1 MTRQPPVARDLIV
14 TGFRFILDASFV
26 HIGLIAGVAW
36 RFGELLPAKLA
47 VYFPATLMASVML
60 PCCSYIGG
68 LYSPR
73 LTGTDSWARARWFF
87 FSLSATLGVLLAA
100 GSVALEARLGRGVL
114 LGGFAIL
121 IALYAIHHFLLA
133 RGFGTTRFR
142 AVCVVSGED
151 DVRAVETLAE
161 SSPQIEVIG
170 LIFVGDLGPECSTLP
185 QIGRLDEAGISF
197 SLPEADAVLVRDQH
211 LGMPCVTTQLRQ
223 WRYQGIEII
232 SLADACEMV
241 LQAVPLTLVTE
252 NWLFRASSQ
261 SGMLYIKKLKRLF
274 DIASA
279 LMCLLLLWP
288 FLMLGIL
295 AIRLFSK
302 GPVFFRQVRMGRLG
316 REFVILKLRTMCI
329 DAEKDGPRWS
339 SAKDTRVFP
348 VGAFLRRFRID
359 EIPQL
364 INILRGEM
372 SFVGPRPERPEFFGQ
387 LEQSIPYYRERMLV
401 QPGLTGWAQVKYPYG
416 ASAEDA
422 WRKHEFDLYYIK
434 HMSILL
440 DFLILLETT
449 RTVLMGGNLKSDA
462 HINAMHQWKKLGCA
476 EAAVPSNDLPLKPEL
491 TRP

>member
-1 MTRQPPVARDLIV
+1 MTRQSPVARNLIV
-14 TGFRFILDASFV
+14 TGIRFLLDAVFV
-26 HIGLIAGVAW
+26 HISLIVGVIW
-36 RFGELLPAKLA
+36 RFGELLPDKLA
-47 VYFPATLMASVML
+47 VYFPATFMASIVL
-60 PCCSYIGG
+60 PCCTYIGG

-73 LTGTDSWARARWFF
+73 LNGTDSWARARWFF
-87 FSLSATLGVLLAA
+87 VSLSATIGVLLAA

-114 LGGFAIL
+114 FCGFSFL
-121 IALYAIHHFLLA
+121 VALYAIHHYLLA
-133 RGFGTTRFR
+133 RSFGTTRFR
-142 AVCVVSGED
+142 VVCIASSED
-151 DVRAVETLAE
+151 DVRAAETLAA

-170 LIFVGDLGPECSTLP
+170 LIFAGDFEKESSSLP
-185 QIGRLDEAGISF
+185 QIGRLNDDIISF
-197 SLPEADAVLVRDQH
+197 SLPEADAVLVRDRH
-211 LGMPCVTTQLRQ
+211 LGMPCVTTPLRQ
-223 WRYQGIEII
+223 WRLQGVEII

-241 LQAVPLTLVTE
+241 LQAVPLPLVTE

-279 LMCLLLLWP
+279 LLCLLLLWP
-288 FLMLGIL
+288 FLLLGIL
-295 AIRLFSK
+295 AVRLSSR
-302 GPVFFRQVRMGRLG
+302 GPVFFKQVRMGRLG
-316 REFVILKLRTMCI
+316 KEFVILKLRTMCI

-339 SAKDTRVFP
+339 STKDVRVFP
-348 VGAFLRRFRID
+348 VGAFLRKFRID

-372 SFVGPRPERPEFFGQ
+372 SFVGPRPERPEFVGQ
-387 LEQSIPYYRERMLV
+387 LENSIPYYRERLIV

-416 ASAEDA
+416 ANVEDA

-449 RTVLMGGNLKSDA
+449 RTVLLGGNIKSDA
-462 HINAMHQWKKLGCA
+462 HINAMHQWKKLGFA
-476 EAAVPSNDLPLKPEL
+476 ESSASPANLSLKPEL